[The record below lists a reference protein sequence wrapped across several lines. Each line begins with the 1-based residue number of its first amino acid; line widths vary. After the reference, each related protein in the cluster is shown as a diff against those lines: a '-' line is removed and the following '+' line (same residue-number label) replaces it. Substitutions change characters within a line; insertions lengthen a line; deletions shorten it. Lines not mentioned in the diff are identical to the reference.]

1 MNTYEENLAQMSQP
15 YQFAPLPIRGG
26 GQDRAFTGLLGNI
39 FGGGGAT
46 GLEEY
51 LTAAQTEQMNRQA
64 LLQAAIAASQASAP
78 STVPR
83 SFMQILGAGLAGGQQ
98 GYQQAQQGALTQL
111 LTKQKLDE
119 ARRKQ
124 SLQKMLMQ
132 GLIGDQ
138 TMPTVAAQPQT
149 QFPMAGEVI
158 TPMQSQI
165 IGGLPFGPTNER
177 ASLIGQQMPE
187 GFAPPSLPA
196 VSVSAKPR
204 TPQDIFSSLS
214 PQQRLLVAS
223 DPESLLPKV
232 FEESMKRESFETV
245 TGKDATDLGLDPRG
259 TYQVD
264 NRSGK
269 ISTIKAPSE
278 EFKIVTGPEAVKL
291 GLPAIG
297 SYQYNTTSRQ
307 ATLLGTAEGPFGGGT
322 TGAAYNI
329 LLTEDPSSP
338 KYALAFRELSKPVP
352 TEQVQPDG
360 SIRTVYTQPA
370 PIPDSFP
377 KPSFKGRMPTPSASI
392 APATIVQPSAVGVTA
407 PVTARA
413 PAPAPVVL
421 PTAGATAAPLPAGVK
436 STPMAPRPE
445 EISKSRESINAGVD
459 FVAALNKMEN
469 MVRDQGMQLGGI
481 GEKGASQSAIY
492 EDLLTKARLAAQLGV
507 LNKEDLPRLQ
517 AQLSDPTALSTYIR
531 GLGGPS
537 AFYAQIGELRSRIVD
552 ETTRKNLQF
561 GQPIMQLPSTFSIAA
576 PAPISRT
583 TTVAPPPAIQNLLNK
598 YNPARKP

>member
-1 MNTYEENLAQMSQP
+1 MATYEENLAQMSQP
-15 YQFAPLPIRGG
+15 YDYAPLPIRGG

-39 FGGGGAT
+39 FGGGGGAS

-51 LTAAQTEQMNRQA
+51 LTAAQNEQMNRQA
-64 LLQAAIAASQASAP
+64 LLQAAIAASQASGP
-78 STVPR
+78 STTPR

-98 GYQQAQQGALTQL
+98 GYQQAQEGAMKQL
-111 LTKQKLDE
+111 LTRQKLDE

-138 TMPTVAAQPQT
+138 TMPTVAAQPQPQPQMT
-149 QFPMAGEVI
+149 GEV
-158 TPMQSQI
+158 
-165 IGGLPFGPTNER
+165 GNAL
-177 ASLIGQQMPE
+177 
-187 GFAPPSLPA
+187 PSLPT
-196 VSVSAKPR
+196 VPVSAKPR

-232 FEESMKRESFETV
+232 FEESMKRESFDTV
-245 TGKDATDLGLDPRG
+245 TGQNATDLGLDPRG

-338 KYALAFRELSKPVP
+338 KYALAFRELNKPVP
-352 TEQVQPDG
+352 TIEVQADG
-360 SIRTVYTQPA
+360 SERTVYRQPA
-370 PIPDSFP
+370 PIPDSFA
-377 KPSFKGRMPTPSASI
+377 KPSYKGRMPTPSA
-392 APATIVQPSAVGVTA
+392 APAPAPAVQPSAVGVTA

-413 PAPAPVVL
+413 PAPAPAPVVS
-421 PTAGATAAPLPAGVK
+421 PTAGATAAPLPAGAK

-445 EISKSRESINAGVD
+445 EISTARKSINAGVN
-459 FVAALNKMEN
+459 FVASLNKMEN
-469 MVRDQGMQLGGI
+469 MVREQGMQIGGF
-481 GEKGASQSAIY
+481 GAKGASQEAIY
-492 EDLLTKARLAAQLGV
+492 EDLLTKLRIAAELGV

-517 AQLSDPTALSTYIR
+517 AQLGSPTGVATLIK
-531 GLGGPS
+531 GLGGPE
-537 AFYAQIGELRSRIVD
+537 AFYAQIRQLRDRIVQ
-552 ETTRKNLQF
+552 ETENNNLQF
-561 GQPIMQLPSTFSIAA
+561 GQPIMNLPKTFVMTPPEPSAG
-576 PAPISRT
+576 T
-583 TTVAPPPAIQNLLNK
+583 PPAVLDALKK
-598 YNPARKP
+598 YPPRKP

>member
-1 MNTYEENLAQMSQP
+1 MATSNQD
-15 YQFAPLPIRGG
+15 FA
-26 GQDRAFTGLLGNI
+26 GLLGDI
-39 FGGGGAT
+39 FGGGGGAT

-51 LTAAQTEQMNRQA
+51 LTAAQTGQMNRQA

-78 STVPR
+78 STTPR

-98 GYQQAQQGALTQL
+98 GYQQAQEGAMAQL
-111 LTKQKLDE
+111 MTKQKLDE

-138 TMPTVAAQPQT
+138 TMPTVAAQPQPQPQMT
-149 QFPMAGEVI
+149 GEV
-158 TPMQSQI
+158 
-165 IGGLPFGPTNER
+165 GNALPSFPTV
-177 ASLIGQQMPE
+177 L
-187 GFAPPSLPA
+187 
-196 VSVSAKPR
+196 VSAKPR

-232 FEESMKRESFETV
+232 FEESMKRESFDTV
-245 TGKDATDLGLDPRG
+245 TGQNATDLGLDPRG

-278 EFKIVTGPEAVKL
+278 EFKIVTGSEAVKL

-307 ATLLGTAEGPFGGGT
+307 ATLLGTAEGSFGGGT

-370 PIPDSFP
+370 PIPDSFA
-377 KPSFKGRMPTPSASI
+377 KPSYKGRMPMPSATP
-392 APATIVQPSAVGVTA
+392 APAPAVQPSAVGVAA

-413 PAPAPVVL
+413 PAPAPAPVVS
-421 PTAGATAAPLPAGVK
+421 PIAGAIAAPLPAGAK

-445 EISKSRESINAGVD
+445 EISTARKSINAGVN
-459 FVAALNKMEN
+459 FVASLNKMEN
-469 MVRDQGMQLGGI
+469 MVREQGMQIGGF
-481 GEKGASQSAIY
+481 GAKGASQEAIY
-492 EDLLTKARLAAQLGV
+492 EDLLTKLRLAAELGV

-517 AQLSDPTALSTYIR
+517 AQLGSPTGLATYIK
-531 GLGGPS
+531 GLGGPA
-537 AFYAQIGELRSRIVD
+537 AFYAQIRELRDRIVQ
-552 ETTRKNLQF
+552 ETENNNLQF
-561 GQPIMQLPSTFSIAA
+561 GQPIMNLPKTFVMTLPEPSAG
-576 PAPISRT
+576 T
-583 TTVAPPPAIQNLLNK
+583 PPAVLDALKK
-598 YNPARKP
+598 YPPRKP

>member
-1 MNTYEENLAQMSQP
+1 MATYEENLAQMSQP

-98 GYQQAQQGALTQL
+98 GYQQAQQGAMAQL

-119 ARRKQ
+119 YKRKQ
-124 SLQKMLMQ
+124 ALQKMLMQ

-138 TMPTVAAQPQT
+138 TAPTVAAQPQT
-149 QFPMAGEVI
+149 PFPMAGDVI

-165 IGGLPFGPTNER
+165 IGRSPFGPTNER

-187 GFAPPSLPA
+187 GFAPPLLPA

-214 PQQRLLVAS
+214 PQQRLLVAM
-223 DPESLLPKV
+223 DPESLLPKI
-232 FEESMKRESFETV
+232 FEESMKRESFDTV
-245 TGKDATDLGLDPRG
+245 TGKDAADLGLDPRG

-278 EFKIVTGPEAVKL
+278 EFKIVSGPEAVKL

-413 PAPAPVVL
+413 PAPAPVVS

-445 EISKSRESINAGVD
+445 EISAARKSINAGVN
-459 FVAALNKMEN
+459 FVASLNKMEN
-469 MVRDQGMQLGGI
+469 MVREQGMQLGGF
-481 GEKGASQSAIY
+481 GSKGASQEAIY
-492 EDLLTKARLAAQLGV
+492 EDLLTKLRLAAELGV

-517 AQLSDPTALSTYIR
+517 AQLGSPTGLATYIK

-537 AFYAQIGELRSRIVD
+537 AFYAQIRELRDRIVQ
-552 ETTRKNLQF
+552 ETENNNLQF
-561 GQPIMQLPSTFSIAA
+561 GQPIMNLPKTFVLTPRESA
-576 PAPISRT
+576 PAPSAGT
-583 TTVAPPPAIQNLLNK
+583 PSNIQDILNK
-598 YNPARKP
+598 YPPRKP

>member
-1 MNTYEENLAQMSQP
+1 MATYEENLAQMSQP
-15 YQFAPLPIRGG
+15 YEFAPLPIRGG

-78 STVPR
+78 STTPR

-149 QFPMAGEVI
+149 QFPMAGEV
-158 TPMQSQI
+158 
-165 IGGLPFGPTNER
+165 LN
-177 ASLIGQQMPE
+177 AL
-187 GFAPPSLPA
+187 PSLPA

-223 DPESLLPKV
+223 DPDSLLPKV
-232 FEESMKRESFETV
+232 FEESMKRESFDTV

-338 KYALAFRELSKPVP
+338 KYALAFRELNKPVP

-407 PVTARA
+407 PVTTRA
-413 PAPAPVVL
+413 PAPAPVVS
-421 PTAGATAAPLPAGVK
+421 PTAGATAAPLPAGAK

-445 EISKSRESINAGVD
+445 EISTARKSINAGVN
-459 FVAALNKMEN
+459 FVASLNKMEN
-469 MVRDQGMQLGGI
+469 MVREQGMQIGGF
-481 GEKGASQSAIY
+481 GAKGASQEAIY
-492 EDLLTKARLAAQLGV
+492 EDLLTKLRLAAELGV

-517 AQLSDPTALSTYIR
+517 AQLGSPTGLATYIK

-537 AFYAQIGELRSRIVD
+537 AFYAQIRELRDRIVQ
-552 ETTRKNLQF
+552 ETENNNLQF
-561 GQPIMQLPSTFSIAA
+561 GQPIMNLPKTFVLTPRESA
-576 PAPISRT
+576 PAPSAVT
-583 TTVAPPPAIQNLLNK
+583 PPNIQDILNK
-598 YNPARKP
+598 YPPRNP

>member
-1 MNTYEENLAQMSQP
+1 MATYEENLAQMSQP
-15 YQFAPLPIRGG
+15 YDFAPLPIRGG
-26 GQDRAFTGLLGNI
+26 GQGRAFSGLLGDI
-39 FGGGGAT
+39 FGGGGVS

-51 LTAAQTEQMNRQA
+51 LTPAQTEQMNRQA
-64 LLQAAIAASQASAP
+64 LLQAAIAASQASGP
-78 STVPR
+78 STTPR

-98 GYQQAQQGALTQL
+98 GYQQAQEGAMKQL
-111 LTKQKLDE
+111 LTRQKLDE

-165 IGGLPFGPTNER
+165 IGGLPAGPTKDR
-177 ASLIGQQMPE
+177 ASLIGQTMPE
-187 GFAPPSLPA
+187 GFAPPSLPT
-196 VSVSAKPR
+196 VPVSAKPR

-245 TGKDATDLGLDPRG
+245 TGQDAADLGLDPRG
-259 TYQVD
+259 RYQIN
-264 NRSGK
+264 NRTNQ
-269 ISTIKAPSE
+269 ISTLQAPSD
-278 EFKIVTGPEAVKL
+278 EFKIVSGAAAVKL
-291 GLPAIG
+291 GLPGVG
-297 SYQYNTTSRQ
+297 SYQLNTKTNQ
-307 ATLLGTAEGPFGGGT
+307 ATLLGTAEGLFGGGT

-329 LLTEDPSSP
+329 LLTKEPSSAE
-338 KYALAFRELSKPVP
+338 YALAFRELSKPVP

-360 SIRTVYTQPA
+360 SIRIVYTQPA

-377 KPSFKGRMPTPSASI
+377 KPTFKGRMPTPSV
-392 APATIVQPSAVGVTA
+392 APAPAVQPSAVGVTA

-413 PAPAPVVL
+413 PAPVVS
-421 PTAGATAAPLPAGVK
+421 PTEGATAVPLPAGVK

-469 MVRDQGMQLGGI
+469 MVREQGMQLGGM
-481 GEKGASQSAIY
+481 GQKGASQSAIY

-537 AFYAQIGELRSRIVD
+537 AFYAQIGELRSRIID
-552 ETTRKNLQF
+552 ETSRKNLQF

-576 PAPISRT
+576 PAPMPMT

-598 YNPARKP
+598 YKP

>member
-1 MNTYEENLAQMSQP
+1 MGTSDQN
-15 YQFAPLPIRGG
+15 FA
-26 GQDRAFTGLLGNI
+26 GLLGDI
-39 FGGGGAT
+39 FGGGGVS
-46 GLEEY
+46 GLEGY
-51 LTAAQTEQMNRQA
+51 LTPAQTEQMNRQA
-64 LLQAAIAASQASAP
+64 LLQAAIAASQASGP

-98 GYQQAQQGALTQL
+98 GYQQAQQGAMAQL

-119 ARRKQ
+119 YRRKQ
-124 SLQKMLMQ
+124 ALQKMLTQ

-138 TMPTVAAQPQT
+138 TAPSVAAEPQT

-165 IGGLPFGPTNER
+165 IGRLPFGPTNER
-177 ASLIGQQMPE
+177 ASLIGQTMPE

-214 PQQRLLVAS
+214 PQQRLLVAN

-232 FEESMKRESFETV
+232 FEESMKRESFDTV
-245 TGKDATDLGLDPRG
+245 TGRDASDLGLDPRG

-278 EFKIVTGPEAVKL
+278 EFKIVSGAKAVEL
-291 GLPAIG
+291 GLPGVG
-297 SYQYNTTSRQ
+297 SYQYNTTTRQ
-307 ATLLGTAEGPFGGGT
+307 ATLLGTAEGPFGGST
-322 TGAAYNI
+322 TGLAYNV
-329 LLTEDPSSP
+329 LLTKDPSSAE
-338 KYALAFRELSKPVP
+338 YALAFRELNKPVP
-352 TEQVQPDG
+352 IERVRADG
-360 SIRTVYTQPA
+360 SVEVVYTQPA
-370 PIPDSFP
+370 PLPDSFA
-377 KPSFKGRMPTPSASI
+377 KPSYKGRMPTPLA
-392 APATIVQPSAVGVTA
+392 APASIVQPSAVGVTA

-413 PAPAPVVL
+413 PAPAPVVS
-421 PTAGATAAPLPAGVK
+421 PTEGATAVPLPAGVK

-445 EISKSRESINAGVD
+445 EISTARKSINAGVNM
-459 FVAALNKMEN
+459 VAALNKMEN
-469 MVRDQGMQLGGI
+469 MVRDQGMQLGGV
-481 GEKGASQSAIY
+481 GQKGASQEAVY
-492 EDLLTKARLAAQLGV
+492 EDLLTKLRLAAELGV

-517 AQLSDPTALSTYIR
+517 AQLGSPTALSTYIK

-537 AFYAQIGELRSRIVD
+537 AFYAQIGELRDRIVQ
-552 ETTRKNLQF
+552 ETTNNNLQF
-561 GQPIMQLPSTFSIAA
+561 GQPIMNLPSTFSVT
-576 PAPISRT
+576 APIPRT

-598 YNPARKP
+598 YKPAGNP